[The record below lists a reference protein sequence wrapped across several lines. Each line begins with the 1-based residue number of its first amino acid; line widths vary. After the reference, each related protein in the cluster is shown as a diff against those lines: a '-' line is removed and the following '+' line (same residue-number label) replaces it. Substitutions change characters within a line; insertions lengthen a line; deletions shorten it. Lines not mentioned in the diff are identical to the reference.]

1 MKQFKQPLE
10 TKLTH
15 FKTTIMKLA
24 EVLDNLKK
32 NIKFKDD
39 TNIGD
44 TILIGM
50 KSGLFF
56 GIVQEIEN
64 NLKKGWWDV
73 SFKLLVMP
81 PIDVTWTLR
90 TSQMTGEIFTMD
102 SEEQFVIAIDTQRT
116 KKYAQKI
123 RTSKEKPIKKGKLT
137 LIKNE

>member
-1 MKQFKQPLE
+1 
-10 TKLTH
+10 
-15 FKTTIMKLA
+15 MKLDK
-24 EVLDNLKK
+24 VLENLKK

-56 GIVQEIEN
+56 GSVQEIESN
-64 NLKKGWWDV
+64 VKKDWWDV

-90 TSQMTGEIFTMD
+90 TSQMTGEIFTID
-102 SEEQFVIAIDTQRT
+102 SEEQFVIAIDTQR
-116 KKYAQKI
+116 KK
-123 RTSKEKPIKKGKLT
+123 RTPKKKPIKKEKLT
-137 LIKNE
+137 LVKS

>member
-1 MKQFKQPLE
+1 
-10 TKLTH
+10 
-15 FKTTIMKLA
+15 MKLD
-24 EVLDNLKK
+24 EVLENLKK

-39 TNIGD
+39 TNIND

-56 GIVQEIEN
+56 GIVQEIESN
-64 NLKKGWWDV
+64 VKKGWWDV

-90 TSQMTGEIFTMD
+90 TAQMTGEIFTID

-116 KKYAQKI
+116 KKRSQKK
-123 RTSKEKPIKKGKLT
+123 RAPKKKPIKKGKLT
-137 LIKNE
+137 LVKS

>member
-1 MKQFKQPLE
+1 
-10 TKLTH
+10 
-15 FKTTIMKLA
+15 MKLD
-24 EVLDNLKK
+24 EVLENLKK
-32 NIKFKDD
+32 NIKFKDG

-56 GIVQEIEN
+56 GIVQDIESN
-64 NLKKGWWDV
+64 VKKGWRDI

-102 SEEQFVIAIDTQRT
+102 SEEQFVIAIDTQR
-116 KKYAQKI
+116 KKERPQKK
-123 RTSKEKPIKKGKLT
+123 RTPKKNHNRKGKLT
-137 LIKNE
+137 LVKS

>member
-1 MKQFKQPLE
+1 
-10 TKLTH
+10 
-15 FKTTIMKLA
+15 MKLD
-24 EVLDNLKK
+24 EVLENLKK

-56 GIVQEIEN
+56 GIVQEIESN
-64 NLKKGWWDV
+64 VKKGWWDI

-102 SEEQFVIAIDTQRT
+102 NEEQFVIAVDTQRT
-116 KKYAQKI
+116 KKRSPKKRIPKI
-123 RTSKEKPIKKGKLT
+123 KPIKKGKLT

>member
-1 MKQFKQPLE
+1 
-10 TKLTH
+10 
-15 FKTTIMKLA
+15 MKLD
-24 EVLDNLKK
+24 EVLENLKK

-39 TNIGD
+39 TNVGD

-56 GIVQEIEN
+56 GVVQEIESN
-64 NLKKGWWDV
+64 VKKGWWDV

-90 TSQMTGEIFTMD
+90 TPQMTGEIFTMD
-102 SEEQFVIAIDTQRT
+102 NEEQFVIAIDTKRT
-116 KKYAQKI
+116 KKRSQKK
-123 RTSKEKPIKKGKLT
+123 RPPKEKPIKKGKLT

>member
-1 MKQFKQPLE
+1 MKQFTHPEK

-15 FKTTIMKLA
+15 LKIFIMKLDK
-24 EVLDNLKK
+24 VLENLKK

-64 NLKKGWWDV
+64 NVKKGWWDV

-90 TSQMTGEIFTMD
+90 TSQMTGEIFTID

-116 KKYAQKI
+116 KKRSQKK
-123 RTSKEKPIKKGKLT
+123 RAPKKKPIKKGKLT
-137 LIKNE
+137 LVKS